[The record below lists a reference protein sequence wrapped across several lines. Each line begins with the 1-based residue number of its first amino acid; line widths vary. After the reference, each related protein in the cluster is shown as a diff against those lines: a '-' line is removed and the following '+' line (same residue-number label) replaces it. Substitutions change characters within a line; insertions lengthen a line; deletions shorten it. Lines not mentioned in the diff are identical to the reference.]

1 MVLLCF
7 VPILGSTYGLETTYC
22 EVLLDGEV
30 IGAVSEPSVVT
41 QAFLDARARISRET
55 SGLEIGRA
63 HV

>member
-41 QAFLDARARISRET
+41 QAFLDARARI
-55 SGLEIGRA
+55 
-63 HV
+63 